1 MKRKYQIFKM
11 WLSVL
16 FFSLTVFPFTASP
29 EENIDRYLQMSLE
42 ELMKVEVETVS
53 TASRYT
59 QHVKDAPSSVTVI
72 TAEEIRRFGYRSLAD
87 LLQSVRGFYI
97 SYDRNYHYLGIRGYS
112 IPGDFNS
119 KVLLMING
127 HRINDGVFNTS
138 PIGTE
143 FPVDLDLV
151 KKIEIIRGPTS
162 SLYGTNA
169 FFGVINVITFSP
181 EEIQNNS
188 VTIETGSDEWVRGL
202 FLGKVKGKRRNGML
216 LSGSLF
222 KTANKERL
230 YFQEFDTP
238 SNNYG
243 IAENMDRDQAERLFF
258 KAGYGDLSLQA
269 LYSYR
274 KKKVPTAT
282 YETLFGHPG
291 YETIDEYY
299 LFGMDYKNSFGDG
312 TVLRLKLNLNA
323 YNNLADYP
331 YDYSEE
337 GDRSDVVINKDISES
352 RWVGGEGVI
361 ERRYGKNK
369 LAIGGEFRVDLR
381 EYQKNYDR
389 EVYFEDERDEA
400 SYALFLQDE
409 VKLWENLTLNAGLR
423 YDLYDGGDDSL
434 NPRLALIWQPIEKT
448 TLKFLFGTAFRKP
461 NAYER
466 FYDDGG
472 LTQKMNPQLDNERI
486 RTYEIALEHI
496 FSESLTGCISVYN
509 YIADD
514 LITLVRDQADD
525 LLMYDN
531 IGRVNAKGI
540 ETELVYR
547 GGDPLTLFRV
557 SYSYEYAKDED
568 RNELLQNSP
577 RHTGVFAVSY
587 PVSGERLIA
596 SLEGVYNSSRNTLSG
611 GQTGDAF
618 VVNLSFTGRGLIDKN
633 VGFGLTIYNILNRR
647 YYYPASSEHTQD
659 RIKQDGR
666 GVNFRLTYSF

>member
-1 MKRKYQIFKM
+1 MKRKGQI
-11 WLSVL
+11 LNRLLPILVL
-16 FFSLTVFPFTASP
+16 IIFVFPLTSYS
-29 EENIDRYLQMSLE
+29 EETLNKYLQMSLE
-42 ELMKVEVETVS
+42 ELMQVEVETVS

-59 QHVKDAPSSVTVI
+59 QHVMDAPSSVTVI

-87 LLQSVRGFYI
+87 ILNSVKGLYI

-143 FPVDLDLV
+143 FPVDIDLV
-151 KKIEIIRGPTS
+151 KKVEIIRGPTS

-181 EEIQNNS
+181 EEIKSNS
-188 VTIETGSDEWVRGL
+188 VTLEAGSEEWLRGL
-202 FLGKVKGKRRNGML
+202 FLGRVKGSDLNGLL
-216 LSGSLF
+216 LSGSF
-222 KTANKERL
+222 YKTSGKERL
-230 YFQEFDTP
+230 YFEEFDTP
-238 SNNYG
+238 SNNHG
-243 IAENMDRDQAERLFF
+243 IAEDMDRDRAERLFF
-258 KAGYGDLSLQA
+258 RAGYGDFSLHA

-299 LFGMDYKNSFGDG
+299 MLGMDYNKSLDNGAN
-312 TVLRLKLNLNA
+312 LKLKLNLNA
-323 YNNLADYP
+323 YNNYADYP

-337 GDRSDVVINKDISES
+337 GDRSDVVINKDVSEA
-352 RWVGGEGVI
+352 RWIGGEGVL
-361 ERRYGKNK
+361 ERRFGKNR
-369 LAIGGEFRVDLR
+369 LTIGGEFRFDLR

-400 SYALFLQDE
+400 SYALFFQDE
-409 VKLWENLTLNAGLR
+409 VKFSEKLTLNAGLR
-423 YDLYDGGDDSL
+423 YDLYDEGEDSL
-434 NPRLALIWQPIEKT
+434 NPRLALIWRPFEKT

-466 FYDDGG
+466 FYDDEG
-472 LTQKMNPQLDNERI
+472 LTQKMNPNLDNERI
-486 RTYEIALEHI
+486 RTYEFALEHNL
-496 FSESLTGCISVYN
+496 SESLTASISAYN
-509 YIADD
+509 YIAED
-514 LITLVRDQADD
+514 LITLVRDQTDG

-531 IGRVNAKGI
+531 LGRVNAKGI

-547 GGDPLTLFRV
+547 GGAPLMLFRV
-557 SYSYEYAKDED
+557 SYSYQYAKDED
-568 RNELLQNSP
+568 QDDWLPNSP

-587 PVSGERLIA
+587 PISGEKLIA
-596 SLEGVYNSSRNTLSG
+596 SLEGVYNSSRKTLSG
-611 GQTGDAF
+611 GQTGDVF
-618 VVNLSFTGRGLIDKN
+618 NLNLSFSGKGFMDRH
-633 VGFGLTIYNILNRR
+633 VRFGLNIYNLLNRK
-647 YYYPASSEHTQD
+647 YYYP
-659 RIKQDGR
+659 
-666 GVNFRLTYSF
+666 